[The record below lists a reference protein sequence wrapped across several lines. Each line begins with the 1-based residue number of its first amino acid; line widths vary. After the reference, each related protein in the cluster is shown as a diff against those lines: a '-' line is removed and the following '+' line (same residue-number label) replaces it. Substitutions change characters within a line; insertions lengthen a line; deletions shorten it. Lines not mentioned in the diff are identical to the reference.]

1 MSLSPT
7 ALDSAFR
14 QAERALRKPSTAVWL
29 RGVTVGTTRFDDA
42 LAFYVQTLGLTLGG
56 VEVHPLTARA
66 QAHLLDAEGRR
77 VLALV
82 ESAEERRGPE
92 QIAFGVPRRVF
103 ALLRSRLDLQ
113 GVDYTD
119 AGSALTVE
127 DLDGTTLRVEAL

>member
-1 MSLSPT
+1 MSLSP
-7 ALDSAFR
+7 APLDSAFR

-29 RGVTVGTTRFDDA
+29 RGVTVGTARFDDA

-56 VEVHPLTARA
+56 VDVHPLTARA
-66 QAHLLDAEGRR
+66 EAHLLDAEGRR

-82 ESAEERRGPE
+82 EASGARRGPE

-113 GVDYTD
+113 DVDYADVGD
-119 AGSALTVE
+119 ALYVE